1 MSDPCETSDGSAVV
15 DADVASAGPLASM
28 LGLVYAD
35 LDAHRR
41 VLHAIGTSSP
51 VTGVEFTVQAPLFKG
66 NRAIVAAL
74 GTAVGLS
81 DKIDAYFR
89 HGLQDEVE
97 RVRFARLFAARYAQR
112 HPRVERQDLFLASGD
127 VVGFAFDLVPP
138 MQLAVP
144 RAVFDAIADGPHD
157 AALLA
162 RLRAGA
168 TPARW
173 HLKVRLRI
181 FLDHALNPRR
191 HHEAGVAAAAR
202 DVGDDAPYVV
212 EVECSPSIPGYAR
225 FVLEP
230 LVRAVG
236 GRVAWLQA

>member
-1 MSDPCETSDGSAVV
+1 MTDPDPTCDGSAIAEV
-15 DADVASAGPLASM
+15 DAAPAGALASM

-41 VLHAIGTSSP
+41 VLHGIGAHEA
-51 VTGVEFTVQAPLFKG
+51 VTGVEFSVQAPLFKG
-66 NRAIVAAL
+66 NRAIVDALATAA
-74 GTAVGLS
+74 GLD

-112 HPRVERQDLFLASGD
+112 HPRIERQDLFLASGD
-127 VVGFAFDLVPP
+127 VVAFSFDLVPP

-168 TPARW
+168 TPLRW

-191 HHEAGVAAAAR
+191 HHEPGVATAA
-202 DVGDDAPYVV
+202 GELGEGAPYVV
-212 EVECSPSIPGYAR
+212 EVESSPSIAGYAR

-230 LVRAVG
+230 LVRAAG
-236 GRVAWLQA
+236 GRVAWLQT

>member
-1 MSDPCETSDGSAVV
+1 MTDPDETSDGSAIIERE
-15 DADVASAGPLASM
+15 AAAPGALASM
-28 LGLVYAD
+28 LGLVYVD

-41 VLHAIGTSSP
+41 VLRAVGSHEATS
-51 VTGVEFTVQAPLFKG
+51 GVEFSVQAPLFKG
-66 NRAIVAAL
+66 NRAIVDAL
-74 GTAVGLS
+74 ARAEGLD

-97 RVRFARLFAARYAQR
+97 RVRFARLFAIRYAQR
-112 HPRVERQDLFLASGD
+112 HPRVERTDLFLASGD
-127 VVGFAFDLVPP
+127 VVGFSFDLVPP

-144 RAVFDAIADGPHD
+144 RAVFDAIAAGPHD
-157 AALLA
+157 AAFLA
-162 RLRAGA
+162 RLRAGE

-173 HLKVRLRI
+173 HLKVRLRV

-191 HHEAGVAAAAR
+191 HHETDVAAAAR
-202 DVGDDAPYVV
+202 ELGEVAPYVV
-212 EVECSPSIPGYAR
+212 EVDASPSIPGYAR

-230 LVRAVG
+230 LVRQAG

>member
-1 MSDPCETSDGSAVV
+1 MRDPDRTSDGSAIV
-15 DADVASAGPLASM
+15 DVDDGPVGALASM
-28 LGLVYAD
+28 LGLVYVD
-35 LDAHRR
+35 LGAHRR
-41 VLHAIGTSSP
+41 VLHAIGAHP
-51 VTGVEFTVQAPLFKG
+51 AVTGVEFSVQAPLFKG
-66 NRAIVAAL
+66 NRAIVDALAGAA
-74 GTAVGLS
+74 GLN

-138 MQLAVP
+138 MQLGVP
-144 RAVFDAIADGPHD
+144 RSVFDAIADGPHD

-162 RLRAGA
+162 RMRAGA
-168 TPARW
+168 TPSRW

-191 HHEAGVAAAAR
+191 HHETGVAAAAR
-202 DVGDDAPYVV
+202 EIDEHAPYVV
-212 EVECSPSIPGYAR
+212 EVETSPSIAGYAR
-225 FVLEP
+225 YVLEP
-230 LVRAVG
+230 LVRDVG
-236 GRVAWLQA
+236 GRVAWLEA

>member
-1 MSDPCETSDGSAVV
+1 MTDPDPTSDGSAIAEV
-15 DADVASAGPLASM
+15 DAAPAGSLAAM
-28 LGLVYAD
+28 LGLVYDD

-41 VLHAIGTSSP
+41 VLHAIGAHEAVS
-51 VTGVEFTVQAPLFKG
+51 GVEFSVQAPLFKG
-66 NRAIVAAL
+66 NRAIVDAL
-74 GTAVGLS
+74 AVASGLG

-97 RVRFARLFAARYAQR
+97 RVRFARLFATRFAQR

-127 VVGFAFDLVPP
+127 VVGFTFDLVPP
-138 MQLAVP
+138 MQLGLP

-168 TPARW
+168 TPSRW

-191 HHEAGVAAAAR
+191 HHEPGVAAAAAR
-202 DVGDDAPYVV
+202 LGVATPYVL
-212 EVECSPSIPGYAR
+212 EVECSPSIAGYAR

-230 LVRAVG
+230 LVRAER
-236 GRVAWLQA
+236 GRIAWLQT

>member
-1 MSDPCETSDGSAVV
+1 MTDPDRTSDGSAII
-15 DADVASAGPLASM
+15 DADPALPGVLAST
-28 LGLVYAD
+28 LGLVYVD

-41 VLHAIGTSSP
+41 VLHALSTDAA
-51 VTGVEFTVQAPLFKG
+51 VAGVEFSVQAPLFKG
-66 NRAIVAAL
+66 NRAIVDALAA
-74 GTAVGLS
+74 AAGLD

-97 RVRFARLFAARYAQR
+97 RVRFARAFAVRYAQR

-127 VVGFAFDLVPP
+127 VVGFTFELAPP
-138 MQLAVP
+138 MQAAVP
-144 RAVFDAIADGPHD
+144 RAVFDAMAEAPHD

-162 RLRAGA
+162 RLRAGEH
-168 TPARW
+168 PARW

-191 HHEAGVAAAAR
+191 HHEPAVAAAAQEL
-202 DVGDDAPYVV
+202 GEPAPYVV
-212 EVECSPSIPGYAR
+212 EVEASPSIPGYAR

-230 LVRAVG
+230 HVRAAG
-236 GRVAWLQA
+236 GRVAWLEA